1 MAERENMFKKT
12 ILLGMIG
19 LLSVFC
25 YAEEKMGLEGRFGP
39 VRPALDVVP
48 MVVEKQTWQEGDA
61 QVFQYEF
68 ALPKKDY
75 QLSIQTNSEVPI
87 SVSLYGQAKPMI
99 ELNQHEFG
107 KYSSVDFVVRT
118 DKRDLQTQN
127 VNLTVRVGQN
137 NQISQKGSYELKL
150 TPYVGFLPYIGPLAP
165 DIPLDDGFT
174 LN

>member
-1 MAERENMFKKT
+1 MFKKT

-61 QVFQYEF
+61 QVFQHEF
-68 ALPKKDY
+68 VLPKKDY

-118 DKRDLQTQN
+118 DERDLRTEN
-127 VNLTVRVGQN
+127 IYLTVRVGKN
-137 NQISQKGSYELKL
+137 YHISQKGSYELKL
-150 TPYVGFLPYIGPLAP
+150 TPYVGLLPYIGPLAP
-165 DIPLDDGFT
+165 DIPFDDGII

>member
-1 MAERENMFKKT
+1 MFKKT
-12 ILLGMIG
+12 ILLVIIG
-19 LLSVFC
+19 LMSVFC

-39 VRPALDVVP
+39 VRPPLDELP
-48 MVVEKQTWQEGDA
+48 IVVEKNTWQEGDA
-61 QVFQYEF
+61 QVFQHEF
-68 ALPKKDY
+68 VLPKKDY

-87 SVSLYGQAKPMI
+87 SVSLSGQAKPMI

-127 VNLTVRVGQN
+127 VYLTVRVGQN
-137 NQISQKGSYELKL
+137 NQIFQKGSYELKL
-150 TPYVGFLPYIGPLAP
+150 TPYMGFLPYIGPLAP
-165 DIPLDDGFT
+165 DEPLYKGIT

>member
-1 MAERENMFKKT
+1 MFKKT

-68 ALPKKDY
+68 ILPKKDY

-118 DKRDLQTQN
+118 DKRDLRTEN
-127 VNLTVRVGQN
+127 IYLTVRVGKN
-137 NQISQKGSYELKL
+137 YHISQKGSYELKL
-150 TPYVGFLPYIGPLAP
+150 TPYVGLLPYIGPLAP
-165 DIPLDDGFT
+165 DIPFDDGII

>member
-1 MAERENMFKKT
+1 MFKKT

-39 VRPALDVVP
+39 VRPPLDVVP

-61 QVFQYEF
+61 QVFQHEF
-68 ALPKKDY
+68 VLPKKDY

-118 DKRDLQTQN
+118 DERDLRTEN
-127 VNLTVRVGQN
+127 IYLTVRVGKN
-137 NQISQKGSYELKL
+137 YHISQKGSYELKL
-150 TPYVGFLPYIGPLAP
+150 TPYVGLLPYIGPLAP
-165 DIPLDDGFT
+165 DIPFDDGII

>member
-1 MAERENMFKKT
+1 M
-12 ILLGMIG
+12 LLGIIG
-19 LLSVFC
+19 LMSVSC

-39 VRPALDVVP
+39 VRPPLDVLP
-48 MVVEKQTWQEGDA
+48 SVVEKKTWQEGDA

-68 ALPKKDY
+68 VLPKKDY

-118 DKRDLQTQN
+118 DERDLRTEN
-127 VNLTVRVGQN
+127 IYLTVRVGKN
-137 NQISQKGSYELKL
+137 YHISQKGSYELKL

-165 DIPLDDGFT
+165 DIPLDDGIT
-174 LN
+174 LY

>member
-1 MAERENMFKKT
+1 MFKKT

-19 LLSVFC
+19 LISVFC

-68 ALPKKDY
+68 ILPKKDY

-118 DKRDLQTQN
+118 DERDLRTEN
-127 VNLTVRVGQN
+127 IYLTVRVGKN
-137 NQISQKGSYELKL
+137 YHISQKGSYELKL
-150 TPYVGFLPYIGPLAP
+150 TPYVGLLPYIGPLAP
-165 DIPLDDGFT
+165 DIPFDDGII

>member
-39 VRPALDVVP
+39 VRPPLDVVP

-61 QVFQYEF
+61 QVFQHEF
-68 ALPKKDY
+68 VLPKKDY

-118 DKRDLQTQN
+118 DERDLRTEN
-127 VNLTVRVGQN
+127 IYLTVRVGKN
-137 NQISQKGSYELKL
+137 YHISQKGSYELKL
-150 TPYVGFLPYIGPLAP
+150 TPYVGLLPYIGPLAP
-165 DIPLDDGFT
+165 DIPFDDGII

>member
-1 MAERENMFKKT
+1 MFKKT

-68 ALPKKDY
+68 ILPKKDY

-118 DKRDLQTQN
+118 DERDLRTEN
-127 VNLTVRVGQN
+127 IYLTVRVGKN
-137 NQISQKGSYELKL
+137 YHISQKGSYELKL
-150 TPYVGFLPYIGPLAP
+150 TPYVGLLPYIGPLAP
-165 DIPLDDGFT
+165 DIPFDDGII

>member
-1 MAERENMFKKT
+1 MFKKT

-39 VRPALDVVP
+39 VRPPLDVVP

-68 ALPKKDY
+68 VLPKKDY

-118 DKRDLQTQN
+118 DERDLRTEN
-127 VNLTVRVGQN
+127 IYLTVRVGKN
-137 NQISQKGSYELKL
+137 YHISQKGSYELKL
-150 TPYVGFLPYIGPLAP
+150 TPYVGLLPYIGPLAP
-165 DIPLDDGFT
+165 DIPFDDGII